1 MHDDVRRN
9 QAIWNAGSAD
19 YQRRNAARLSK
30 TEPTWGVWGLPEREL
45 RVLGEVSG
53 KDVLELG
60 CGGAQWSIALAR
72 QGARVTGVD
81 VSEAQLAFARE
92 QVRAEGVEVR
102 LLHASADDTGLPA
115 SSFDLVFADHGAP
128 GFVDPARWVPE
139 VARLLRVGGRLA
151 FNAATPFLHACW
163 DPGRQAVGD
172 RLVGDYFGMRRF
184 EDTSPEPGQALPMV
198 EFMLGYGDWVRLF
211 LANGLRVLDLLEL
224 RPPEDAWTTYTT
236 YAPPEWA
243 RRWPAEQ
250 IWKVEKAG

>member
-9 QAIWNAGSAD
+9 QATWNAASAD
-19 YQRRNAARLSK
+19 YQRRNAARLP
-30 TEPTWGVWGLPEREL
+30 TDDPTWGVWGIPEREL
-45 RVLGEVSG
+45 QVLGDVSG

-72 QGARVTGVD
+72 RGARLTGLD
-81 VSEAQLAFARE
+81 LSEAQLAFARE
-92 QVRAEGVEVR
+92 QVKAAGVEVR
-102 LLHASADDTGLPA
+102 LVHASADDTGLPS

-139 VARLLRVGGRLA
+139 AARLLRPGGLLA
-151 FNAATPFLHACW
+151 FNAATPWLHACW
-163 DPGRQAVGD
+163 DPERKAMGD
-172 RLVGDYFGMRRF
+172 RLVASYFGMRRF
-184 EDTSPEPGQALPMV
+184 EDATDGAEPSMV
-198 EFMLGYGDWVRLF
+198 EFMLGYGDWLRLF
-211 LANGLRVLDLLEL
+211 LANGLRVVDLLEL
-224 RPPEDAWTTYTT
+224 RAPEDAWTTYTT